1 MFHPLLESPANLKD
15 SELENRILDLTK
27 KWHIAARF
35 GNGAVC
41 DQLIVIL
48 ETLKSEQYQRSQK
61 MLKTAVS
68 KQSGNLDNL
77 INVN

>member
-15 SELENRILDLTK
+15 SELENKILDLTK

-41 DQLIVIL
+41 DQLVVIL
-48 ETLKSEQYQRSQK
+48 ETLKSEQFQRSQK
-61 MLKTAVS
+61 MLKTSVS
-68 KQSGNLDNL
+68 KQNGDLDNL